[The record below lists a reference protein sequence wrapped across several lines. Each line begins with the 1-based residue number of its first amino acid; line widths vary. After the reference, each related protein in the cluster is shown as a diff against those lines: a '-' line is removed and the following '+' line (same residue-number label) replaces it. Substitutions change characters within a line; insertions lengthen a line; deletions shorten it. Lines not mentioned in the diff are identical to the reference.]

1 MLDRLQT
8 WLRSESVRAAYL
20 TDPVSIAYLTGLR
33 LNPHERLYG
42 LVVTAT
48 EATVVLPALEEAGAR
63 SVVRGAALLPWADGS
78 DPWPEVAQALAGIGH
93 RLAVEKAHISLGSW
107 EKLSDLTGVSEAV
120 DVGPTLTRFRAR
132 KSPGELA
139 ALERAAQLTD
149 LVSEA
154 IWERLHEGM
163 TEVEMGRALEA
174 LMSEL
179 GTSAAFG
186 SIALSGPNSALP
198 HGRQTGRRLQR
209 GDLVLLDFGA
219 SHEGYAADVT
229 RVGVVG
235 PPSSEQA
242 ELHALVLAAHDAAVA
257 AVEPGLTAGELD
269 QIARAKI
276 GAGGHADHFTHR
288 LGHGLGLEAH
298 EHPSL
303 DPGSQTVLEEGMVIT
318 IEPGVYLPGWGGV
331 RIEDDV
337 VVEAG
342 GARLLTKA
350 DRSLRSIQ

>member
-1 MLDRLQT
+1 MLDRLRT
-8 WLRSESVRAAYL
+8 WLRSESVGAAYL
-20 TDPVSIAYLTGLR
+20 TDPISIAYLTGLR
-33 LNPHERLYG
+33 INPHERLYA

-48 EATVVLPALEEAGAR
+48 EATVVLPALEEAGAH

-78 DPWPEVAQALAGIGH
+78 DPWTGVAGALAGIGD
-93 RLAVEKAHISLGSW
+93 RLAVEKAHLSLADW
-107 EKLSDLTGVSEAV
+107 EKLRGLTGVSDTIDA
-120 DVGPTLTRFRAR
+120 GPTLTRFRAC
-132 KSPGELA
+132 KSLPELA

-154 IWERLHEGM
+154 IWERLQEGM
-163 TEVEMGRALEA
+163 SEIEMGRALEA
-174 LMSEL
+174 LMGEL

-198 HGRQTGRRLQR
+198 HGRQTSRRLQR
-209 GDLVLLDFGA
+209 GDLILLDFGA
-219 SHEGYAADVT
+219 SHQGYAADVT

-235 PPSSEQA
+235 PPTPEQV
-242 ELHALVLAAHDAAVA
+242 EIHALVLAAHDAAVA
-257 AVEPGLTAGELD
+257 AVRPGLTAGELD
-269 QIARAKI
+269 EIARDKI
-276 GAGGHADHFTHR
+276 RAGGHADHFNHR

-303 DPGSQTVLEEGMVIT
+303 DPGSLTVLEQGMVIT
-318 IEPGVYLPGWGGV
+318 IEPGVYLAGWGGI

-342 GARLLTKA
+342 GARLLTRA
-350 DRSLRSIQ
+350 DRSLQSI